1 MTDPRA
7 LGPKVLIF
15 APVLP
20 HWDEGRFFG
29 PVIRRLGELGY
40 RVEVVDTLSRLDD
53 SVTSVSDLAAR
64 WATEAQEADLVAGN
78 ALGGAVV
85 QALLPSLDSVPVLL
99 VSAPTKADRVLAS
112 KLASIADAD
121 DLTTSLRRLAELV
134 APQGI
139 LVPATPPV
147 PNDETA
153 RRRVAGGM
161 RLLYDVDLTENV
173 LAYQGPLLQFVGER
187 SQLVTA
193 EHVAGEVVVVPGA
206 GMRPQHDRPEF
217 VTDHLDRFVKENLTR

>member
-1 MTDPRA
+1 MSEPR
-7 LGPKVLIF
+7 VLIF

-20 HWDEGRFFG
+20 RWDEGRFFA
-29 PVIRRLGELGY
+29 PVINRLTELGC

-53 SVTSVSDLAAR
+53 SVTSVAELAAR
-64 WATEAQEADLVAGN
+64 WATEAGQADLVAGN

-85 QALLPSLDSVPVLL
+85 QALLPSLKVPVLL
-99 VSAPTKADRVLAS
+99 VSSPTKADQVLAS
-112 KLASIADAD
+112 RLASIAEAD
-121 DLTTSLRRLAELV
+121 DLTTSLQRLAELV
-134 APQGI
+134 APQGTP
-139 LVPATPPV
+139 VPAMPPTLD
-147 PNDETA
+147 DETA
-153 RRRVAGGM
+153 RRRIAGGM
-161 RLLYDVDLTENV
+161 RLLYDLDLTANV

-217 VTDHLDRFVKENLTR
+217 VLDHLDRFVKENLSR